1 MTKRSLGL
9 LLLGLLMLLC
19 GCHKKTAVR
28 PALPAPPPSPT
39 KSAPEFPPIKP
50 PPPPS
55 LPSPMPPPSPLP
67 SPTAYFSDG
76 ERDFFEGK
84 YLEAAQSYQ
93 KHLDFSSLEINRDR
107 AMFRLA
113 MSYALSSTSSLAFQL
128 AQTHFENLVSR
139 YPASPYAAEA
149 RFVVGLMQE
158 MLRLRADSK
167 EKDERIRRLTTE
179 LDQLKKID
187 MERRSPRPQ

>member
-1 MTKRSLGL
+1 MKKRCLCL
-9 LLLGLLMLLC
+9 LLLGTLAFLC
-19 GCHKKTAVR
+19 GCHKKAAVR
-28 PALPAPPPSPT
+28 PALPAPPPSPA
-39 KSAPEFPPIKP
+39 KSVPEFPPITV

-55 LPSPMPPPSPLP
+55 LPSPAPPPAPAP

-76 ERDFFEGK
+76 EREFTAGK

-93 KHLDFSSLEINRDR
+93 KYLDLASLDSNRDR

-128 AQTHFENLVSR
+128 AQTHFENLIER
-139 YPASPYAAEA
+139 FPTSPYAAEA
-149 RFVVGLMQE
+149 KFVVGLMRE
-158 MLRLRADSK
+158 LLKFRADSK
-167 EKDERIRRLTTE
+167 EKDDRIRRLAAE

-187 MERRSPRPQ
+187 MERRPPRP

>member
-9 LLLGLLMLLC
+9 LLVGSLMLLC
-19 GCHKKTAVR
+19 GCQKKTAVR
-28 PALPAPPPSPT
+28 PALPAPPASPA
-39 KSAPEFPPIKP
+39 KSAPEFPPIAA

-55 LPSPMPPPSPLP
+55 MPSPIPPPAPPP
-67 SPTAYFSDG
+67 SPTAYFTDG
-76 ERDFFEGK
+76 EREFSTGK

-93 KHLDFSSLEINRDR
+93 KYLDLSLDLNRDR
-107 AMFRLA
+107 ALFRLG

-128 AQTHFENLVSR
+128 AQTHFENLIAR
-139 YPASPYAAEA
+139 FPASPYAAEA

-158 MLRLRADSK
+158 VLRLRADSR
-167 EKDERIRRLTTE
+167 EKDERIKRLATE

-187 MERRSPRPQ
+187 MERRTPRP